1 MSKKNLFIH
10 AICLSFLLIP
20 FIGMQLTDTIQ
31 WSVLDFVVMGI
42 LLLGLGFGIQW
53 VSGKIQSPWKKQV
66 YVGLMILTFLLVW
79 AELAVGIFGT
89 PVAGN

>member
-20 FIGMQLTDTIQ
+20 FIGIQLTDTIQ

-42 LLLGLGFGIQW
+42 LLLGLGSGIQW

>member
-42 LLLGLGFGIQW
+42 FCLALALGFNGS
-53 VSGKIQSPWKKQV
+53 VEKSKALGKNKLI
-66 YVGLMILTFLLVW
+66 W
-79 AELAVGIFGT
+79 AL
-89 PVAGN
+89 

>member
-42 LLLGLGFGIQW
+42 LLLGLGSGIQW

>member
-1 MSKKNLFIH
+1 
-10 AICLSFLLIP
+10 
-20 FIGMQLTDTIQ
+20 MQLTDTIQ

-42 LLLGLGFGIQW
+42 LLLGLGSGIQW

-66 YVGLMILTFLLVW
+66 YVGLLILTFLLVW

>member
-1 MSKKNLFIH
+1 MSRKNLFIH

-42 LLLGLGFGIQW
+42 LLLGLGSGIQW

-66 YVGLMILTFLLVW
+66 YVGLLILTFLLVW

-89 PVAGN
+89 PFAGN

>member
-1 MSKKNLFIH
+1 MPKKNLFIH

-42 LLLGLGFGIQW
+42 LLLGLGSGIQW
-53 VSGKIQSPWKKQV
+53 VSGKIQTPRKKQV
-66 YVGLMILTFLLVW
+66 YVGLLILTFLLVW

>member
-42 LLLGLGFGIQW
+42 LLLGLGSGIQW

-66 YVGLMILTFLLVW
+66 YVGLLILTFLLVW